1 MPSSGRLRLG
11 MIVALLVAL
20 TTAGI
25 GLASEDTD
33 ATTGEVSC
41 QPTGRTT
48 DGDTPAE
55 QHDEGEVEDEAQED
69 EGEIDEAEKSQ
80 PADDRDE
87 ASGLDACDDSVDQDE
102 SEKTDEGASGA
113 PSGARAEEPSSE
125 RIAACTGAA
134 GLTSADAPT
143 EKPTAGE
150 LHGPQNAIA
159 HVLWNCV
166 RNDNEG
172 LPNALSHLK
181 ANLDHAL
188 LRDELKA
195 QRVAEREAARSAR
208 RAAHAAAR
216 AADAATHAS

>member
-1 MPSSGRLRLG
+1 
-11 MIVALLVAL
+11 MIVGLLVAL

-33 ATTGEVSC
+33 ATTGEVTSC
-41 QPTGRTT
+41 QPTGTTT

-55 QHDEGEVEDEAQED
+55 QQDEGEVEDEAQED

-80 PADDRDE
+80 PADDNDE
-87 ASGLDACDDSVDQDE
+87 ASGPDACDDSIDQDE
-102 SEKTDEGASGA
+102 SEETDEGASTGA
-113 PSGARAEEPSSE
+113 PNGAQVEQPSPE

-134 GLTSADAPT
+134 GLTSADAPK

-150 LHGPQNAIA
+150 LHGAENAIA

-172 LPNALSHLK
+172 LPNALSHLT

-195 QRVAEREAARSAR
+195 RRVAEREAAKSAR
-208 RAAHAAAR
+208 RAAHTAAR
-216 AADAATHAS
+216 AARASTHAS